1 VADRYDLVVLGDVNP
16 DVILR
21 GAPEALTFG
30 QAEREIESATMT
42 LGGSGALTAHAA
54 ARLGLR
60 TAFVGLVGA
69 DRAGEIVLAM
79 LADGGVDVSGVTR
92 DPVVATA
99 MSVVFVRPDGDR
111 AILTAP
117 GALSAFGPENVDENL
132 LRLARHVHVASVF
145 LQPQLMNALPR
156 LLALARDAGAVTSV
170 DTNDDPSGR
179 WIVERAALL
188 PVVDYLLPNEREVV
202 ALAFGPTSTRD
213 PLDAARS
220 LAAEGP
226 HVVVKCGG
234 AGAFAVRA
242 DAHRFPVQRAKLDSS
257 ATGPIDVVDT
267 VGAGDCF
274 DAGMVAGLLQGLHV
288 RGALRL
294 AVATGTLSVRSVGG
308 TDGQPRAA
316 EAARLAEH
324 VAVEDEE

>member
-1 VADRYDLVVLGDVNP
+1 
-16 DVILR
+16 
-21 GAPEALTFG
+21 
-30 QAEREIESATMT
+30 M
-42 LGGSGALTAHAA
+42 
-54 ARLGLR
+54 
-60 TAFVGLVGA
+60 
-69 DRAGEIVLAM
+69 
-79 LADGGVDVSGVTR
+79 
-92 DPVVATA
+92 
-99 MSVVFVRPDGDR
+99 
-111 AILTAP
+111 
-117 GALSAFGPENVDENL
+117 
-132 LRLARHVHVASVF
+132 
-145 LQPQLMNALPR
+145 
-156 LLALARDAGAVTSV
+156 
-170 DTNDDPSGR
+170 
-179 WIVERAALL
+179 
-188 PVVDYLLPNEREVV
+188 
-202 ALAFGPTSTRD
+202 
-213 PLDAARS
+213 
-220 LAAEGP
+220 
-226 HVVVKCGG
+226 KCGG